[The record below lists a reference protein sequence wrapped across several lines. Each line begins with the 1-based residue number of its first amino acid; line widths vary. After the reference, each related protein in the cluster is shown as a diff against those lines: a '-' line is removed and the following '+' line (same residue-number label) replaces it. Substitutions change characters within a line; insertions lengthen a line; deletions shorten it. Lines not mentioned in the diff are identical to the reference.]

1 MTPNDLRQPGMISFE
16 MNSQKVAVN
25 LTHPVP
31 MLFTARTGTPGL
43 ITGVL
48 FVLAFLELCVLVWDF
63 GFRGVTRCWIGRGS
77 PYGDR
82 IDSVEFN
89 IFRNPQM
96 FQSETARY

>member
-1 MTPNDLRQPGMISFE
+1 MKRRTIRKSTNHVTPNDLRQPGMISFE

-48 FVLAFLELCVLVWDF
+48 FVLAFLELCVF
-63 GFRGVTRCWIGRGS
+63 GAGFRISRGDKMLDWEGVSVWRSGGGG
-77 PYGDR
+77 GDK
-82 IDSVEFN
+82 
-89 IFRNPQM
+89 
-96 FQSETARY
+96 T